1 MRQSLTLSRV
11 LVALTLLT
19 AAAPAVFAQQAKSAA
34 PAKELSQLL
43 AGKKMDAIAARDP
56 NAADTFIAA
65 LAFPSQI
72 IVVSARYSS
81 PPLLNE
87 KLAQGNYRDVYV
99 DLNSASIQESRFF
112 VTDLGSDGLRA
123 KKAKKDDPNDMREA
137 AGKTFL
143 FDGSWREDKMSEAD
157 YMKVFAE
164 TDEQYTRMLS
174 VLLEQAKK

>member
-1 MRQSLTLSRV
+1 MRQSLTLSRS
-11 LVALTLLT
+11 LVAATLI
-19 AAAPAVFAQQAKSAA
+19 AAAAASATAQEGKSAS

-43 AGKKMDAIAARDP
+43 ASKKMDAIAARDP

-72 IVVSARYSS
+72 IVVSAKYAS

-87 KLAQGNYRDVYV
+87 KLAQGNYRDVYI
-99 DLNSASIQESRFF
+99 DLNSASVQESRFF

-123 KKAKKDDPNDMREA
+123 KKAKRDDPNDMRET

-164 TDEQYTRMLS
+164 TDEQYVRMLS
-174 VLLEQAKK
+174 VLLAQAKK